1 VAAPGPRLLLVLPQL
16 PQDPAS
22 GAARSTRTICEMLAA
37 GGFEVRAVATTAT
50 ERSQQSSAVPFLT
63 GMGIAAAVQRDFK
76 ARARPELTFAHRNV
90 RYRLL
95 DVGPRDMHSWQKLHG
110 RQFDLMFDDELHSF
124 HPDILLCYGGLPG
137 DIARYQRARRQGVR
151 IVLALHNEGYLA
163 SADFF
168 RNIDAVLTPSLYL
181 TNVYR
186 TAVNV
191 ESTFLPIP
199 LDLEDVV
206 ATSRDPIFTTMIN
219 PSPEKGLMFVARLA
233 EEISLQRPDLAI
245 LFIESRG
252 SAGRLV
258 QAGLA
263 GGFDLRRHQNVMM
276 SPPLSQPKEIY
287 AATRVLLV
295 PSLWNEPAGRVVAE
309 ALMNGIPPLVSQRG
323 GLPEISQGGGFCL
336 PIAPEITAKITRP
349 VEPGAVQPWI
359 ELIAR
364 LEDDEDFYQR
374 QSALA
379 LRAGQTYHPTQ
390 LTPRYLDFFQTVANS

>member
-1 VAAPGPRLLLVLPQL
+1 
-16 PQDPAS
+16 
-22 GAARSTRTICEMLAA
+22 
-37 GGFEVRAVATTAT
+37 
-50 ERSQQSSAVPFLT
+50 
-63 GMGIAAAVQRDFK
+63 
-76 ARARPELTFAHRNV
+76 
-90 RYRLL
+90 
-95 DVGPRDMHSWQKLHG
+95 
-110 RQFDLMFDDELHSF
+110 LHSF
-124 HPDILLCYGGLPG
+124 RPDVLLCYGGLPD

-151 IVLALHNEGYLA
+151 IVLALHNEGYLTG
-163 SADFF
+163 ADFF

-186 TAVNV
+186 SALGV
-191 ESTFLPIP
+191 ESVFLPIP

-206 ATSRDPIFTTMIN
+206 APCRDPIFTTMIN

-263 GGFDLRRHQNVMM
+263 GGFDLRRHQSVMM

-309 ALMNGIPPLVSQRG
+309 ALLNGIPPLVSQRG
-323 GLPEISQGGGFCL
+323 GLPEICQGAGFCL
-336 PIAPEITAKITRP
+336 PIPPEITATTTRP
-349 VEPGAVQPWI
+349 VEREVVQPWI
-359 ELIAR
+359 DLISR
-364 LEDDEDFYQR
+364 LEDDQDFYQR
-374 QSALA
+374 HSELA
-379 LRAGQTYHPTQ
+379 LQAGQIYQPAQ
-390 LTPRYLDFFQTVANS
+390 LIPRYLDFFQSVANS